1 MDGVGSFLVSVGV
14 GFVDIVDCVVLNVL
28 ISVIE
33 CDSVSYGILDVLEGF
48 NSPLFVAGFLIDNE
62 IIHTIK
68 TNIFCQKDK
77 RNNGSTISAFYNSM
91 EDIRE
96 TEFA

>member
-33 CDSVSYGILDVLEGF
+33 CDSVSKLSNEEGIVFCASSSCVNIVL
-48 NSPLFVAGFLIDNE
+48 SLF
-62 IIHTIK
+62 
-68 TNIFCQKDK
+68 
-77 RNNGSTISAFYNSM
+77 
-91 EDIRE
+91 
-96 TEFA
+96 